1 MIDVESYA
9 RNLEAY
15 LCRKNDGHLI
25 RITGP
30 AFEQVQ
36 GWASQA
42 DIFIE
47 SRTESEPP
55 RTTDLRLSVPP
66 RWTPA

>member
-1 MIDVESYA
+1 MIDVEPYC
-9 RNLEAY
+9 RDIEAY

-36 GWASQA
+36 GWASQGVPLKVA
-42 DIFIE
+42 E
-47 SRTESEPP
+47 SGLAHPCTCSKAGPVMRI
-55 RTTDLRLSVPP
+55 R
-66 RWTPA
+66 